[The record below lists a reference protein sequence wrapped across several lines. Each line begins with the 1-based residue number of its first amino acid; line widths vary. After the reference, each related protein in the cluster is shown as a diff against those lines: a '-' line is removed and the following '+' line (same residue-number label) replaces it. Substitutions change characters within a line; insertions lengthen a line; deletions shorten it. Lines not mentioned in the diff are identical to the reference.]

1 MPVSHRTQDAR
12 ARIWTLR
19 AGVPAAA
26 LLLWEGSVRA
36 GMINP
41 FWISSPSLI
50 LEETR
55 RLWAEG
61 VLVLHLQETLLEM
74 VLGLA
79 AGCAVGVPAGV
90 LLGAWPRGRRIV
102 EPYLVMLNAFPK
114 IALGPLYLT
123 WFGITLGLKVAMAF
137 SLVVF
142 VMILGT
148 VAGFASV
155 NQAWIDQATVLGASR
170 PQLVR
175 VVVVPALLPW
185 IFTSFRLSVGFAL
198 MGAVLGEFIAT
209 QRGIGYLIDEGV
221 GMFNTATVFVGLL
234 LLLAIALVA
243 NALTEW
249 VGARLRI
256 LYVQLRQEQVL

>member
-1 MPVSHRTQDAR
+1 V
-12 ARIWTLR
+12 
-19 AGVPAAA
+19 AA
-26 LLLWEGSVRA
+26 LVTWEGSVRA
-36 GMINP
+36 GLVNP
-41 FWISSPSLI
+41 FWISAPSLI

-79 AGCAVGVPAGV
+79 TGCAVGVPVGV
-90 LLGAWPRGRRIV
+90 LLGAWPRMRRIV
-102 EPYLVMLNAFPK
+102 EPYLVTLNAFPK
-114 IALGPLYLT
+114 IALAPLYLT

-155 NQAWIDQATVLGASR
+155 NQAWINQAAVLGASR
-170 PQLVR
+170 AQLVR

-234 LLLAIALVA
+234 LLLLIALVA

-249 VGARLRI
+249 VGARLRM
-256 LYVQLRQEQVL
+256 LQVQLRQEEVL